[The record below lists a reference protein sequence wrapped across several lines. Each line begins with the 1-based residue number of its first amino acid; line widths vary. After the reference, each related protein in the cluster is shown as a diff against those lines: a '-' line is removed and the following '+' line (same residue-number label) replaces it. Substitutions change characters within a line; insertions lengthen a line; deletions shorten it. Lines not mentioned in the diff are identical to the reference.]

1 MARFTTI
8 QVATI
13 IGLTIGIV
21 RSPAFAAPFS
31 LGQSVQPPRNIHSSE
46 ESDGRS
52 QAVTTNAPALDD
64 KNRWSSGLG
73 DAGGSHDLELYFVNH
88 GPRDDSHD
96 GIRLTSV
103 HSFDPPVDL
112 HAQLGRRDTTEE
124 HAWQNQARLLNTA
137 IPNLQSLLST
147 HDHDAF
153 QKAVHQLF
161 QDLRDLVTGTQ
172 SHGRNFPQNHIMQ
185 EVVQEVIQP
194 LRQLDL
200 LLQHILANPSIHWTS
215 THLDQSQLGMIQTSI
230 ETFTRLAAQCDQ
242 QAHGLGNA
250 PDWWFENYNYAPM

>member
-31 LGQSVQPPRNIHSSE
+31 VPPGPSAASSESPSSSPQLGQSVQPPRNIHSSE

-88 GPRDDSHD
+88 GPRDDS
-96 GIRLTSV
+96 V
-103 HSFDPPVDL
+103 SF
-112 HAQLGRRDTTEE
+112 G
-124 HAWQNQARLLNTA
+124 
-137 IPNLQSLLST
+137 
-147 HDHDAF
+147 
-153 QKAVHQLF
+153 
-161 QDLRDLVTGTQ
+161 LR
-172 SHGRNFPQNHIMQ
+172 
-185 EVVQEVIQP
+185 
-194 LRQLDL
+194 
-200 LLQHILANPSIHWTS
+200 A
-215 THLDQSQLGMIQTSI
+215 
-230 ETFTRLAAQCDQ
+230 
-242 QAHGLGNA
+242 
-250 PDWWFENYNYAPM
+250 